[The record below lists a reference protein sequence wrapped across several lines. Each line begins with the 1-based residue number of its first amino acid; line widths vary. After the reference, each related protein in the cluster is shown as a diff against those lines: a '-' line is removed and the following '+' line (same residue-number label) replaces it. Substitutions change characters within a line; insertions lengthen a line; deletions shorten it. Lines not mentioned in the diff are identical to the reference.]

1 MYLEVCLKT
10 KEGKE
15 KWIELTECP
24 DLEYVLEELGVSE
37 DDVYIDGVD
46 TDIDCIE
53 SDLDFDELQDII
65 DVFDNV
71 QMKRL
76 DDDFEL
82 LLQLGL
88 PFNDTYEKMLDR
100 ESCIFEADSDY
111 DISVFVVDNDFWKY
125 QRCEIPEDIYEVLDF
140 DKIGEKYHHDWV
152 CDFIDSKCVAFYY

>member
-24 DLEYVLEELGVSE
+24 DLEYILEELGVSE

-65 DVFDNV
+65 DVFDDV
-71 QMKRL
+71 QRKRL

-88 PFNDTYEKMLDR
+88 SFNDTYEKMLNG
-100 ESCIFEADSDY
+100 EYYIFEADDDY
-111 DISVFVVDNDFWKY
+111 DIGVFVVDNDFWKY

-152 CDFIDSKCVAFYY
+152 CDFIDGKCVAFYY

>member
-71 QMKRL
+71 QRKRL

-100 ESCIFEADSDY
+100 EYCIFEADSDY
-111 DISVFVVDNDFWKY
+111 DIGVFVVDNDFWKY

-152 CDFIDSKCVAFYY
+152 CDFIDGKCVAFYY